1 MNEKITI
8 QSIAHSEH
16 IDELYSDED
25 ILIIDNVRKL
35 IEPQIARMNMNMLV
49 LCIEG
54 RAEGHLNGMRIGIHK
69 NQVTICPPNV
79 TLSDFMVSPDFEFKA
94 MFFTTRI
101 LQSFL
106 REKISIWNEQMYVH
120 HMHVITMEDDQDFSY
135 YRNFYEM
142 LRQCIAMD
150 EKVPFRTDIIQSLL
164 RAAFLALCGRMMLKK
179 GENVNV
185 AVRGQAGENLFQR
198 FLSMLNS
205 EEIKR
210 RTIEDYANRL
220 CVSPKYLSMVCK
232 KASGKTAGEWITEH
246 VMEDIRYQLCNTDHT
261 IKQICSLLGF
271 SSPSFFGKYVRE
283 HFGMTP
289 VQLRYS

>member
-1 MNEKITI
+1 MNENITI
-8 QSIAHSEH
+8 QRIVHSEE
-16 IDELYSDED
+16 INELYSDED
-25 ILIIDNVRKL
+25 IVIIDNVRKL

-54 RAEGHLNGMRIGIHK
+54 RAEGNLNGMRIGIHR

-94 MFFTTRI
+94 MFLTTRI

-106 REKISIWNEQMYVH
+106 REKMSIWNEVMYVH
-120 HMHVITMEDDQDFSY
+120 HMHVLTMEDSDFSY
-135 YRNFYEM
+135 YKNFYEM
-142 LRQCIAMD
+142 LRQCIDMN
-150 EKVPFRTDIIQSLL
+150 ENLPFRIDIIQSLL
-164 RAAFLALCGRMMLKK
+164 RAAFLALCGRMQMKK
-179 GENVNV
+179 AEEINIV
-185 AVRGQAGENLFQR
+185 ARGQAGDNLFQR
-198 FLSMLNS
+198 FLSMLNGM
-205 EEIKR
+205 EVKR
-210 RTIEDYANRL
+210 RTIEDYASRL